1 MCYLSDNIVI
11 YSTIAS
17 IPQRNNDPLL
27 KFRKK
32 CEKWCVWMKFWI
44 QWGILKRG
52 YTIYFLLSIPEF
64 ARNLGI
70 KQQRFNTICAFRKRA
85 R

>member
-32 CEKWCVWMKFWI
+32 MREMVCLDEVLDTM
-44 QWGILKRG
+44 G
-52 YTIYFLLSIPEF
+52 YP
-64 ARNLGI
+64 
-70 KQQRFNTICAFRKRA
+70 
-85 R
+85 